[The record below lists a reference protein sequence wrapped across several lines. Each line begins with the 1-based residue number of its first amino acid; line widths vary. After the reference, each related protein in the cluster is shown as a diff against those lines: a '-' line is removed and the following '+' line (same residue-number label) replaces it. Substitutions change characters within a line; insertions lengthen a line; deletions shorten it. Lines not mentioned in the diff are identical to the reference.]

1 MSFHKNLA
9 IVAAGTA
16 EEMGGGKF
24 VNGAVTGAFVYL
36 LSDMFDRNSF
46 YRSPRAEYSVGR
58 ENTFIEPVFRVI
70 KLRCSSIFAEM
81 SVPARS

>member
-36 LSDMFDRNSF
+36 LSDMFDRN
-46 YRSPRAEYSVGR
+46 
-58 ENTFIEPVFRVI
+58 
-70 KLRCSSIFAEM
+70 K
-81 SVPARS
+81 